1 MKIIAGL
8 GNPGDPYRLTRHNMG
23 FLVVDAL
30 ADDCGIAIQKKKFE
44 ALLGDGRIGE
54 QRVLFVKPQTFMNLS
69 GQSIRQ
75 VIDFYQITTDDLLV
89 VHDDLDLPFGTLRIK
104 VGGGDGGHNGIR
116 SLIEHLGDVGPL
128 PGCAWAS
135 ASLLF
140 KEDTER
146 YVLQPFPKA
155 DLEQLAEIVR
165 TACEAV
171 RDIFASGVRPAM
183 NRFNIRERKSAP
195 DTRQHHR
202 NDYSFFHFSP
212 SHLLNFSPSQLPP
225 LQQDALGLPDFA
237 SRSIKS
243 LTKEPIFAMSRR
255 L

>member
-54 QRVLFVKPQTFMNLS
+54 HRVLFVKPQTFMNLS

-75 VIDFYQITTDDLLV
+75 VLDFYQIKADDLLV
-89 VHDDLDLPFGTLRIK
+89 VHDDLDLPFGTVRIK
-104 VGGGDGGHNGIR
+104 VGGGDGGHKGIR
-116 SLIEHLGDVGPL
+116 SLIDHLGDATFIRVRLGIGKP
-128 PGCAWAS
+128 A
-135 ASLLF
+135 F
-140 KEDTER
+140 RDDTER
-146 YVLQPFPKA
+146 YVLQPVPKA

-171 RDIFASGVRPAM
+171 REILAAGARPAM
-183 NRFNIRERKSAP
+183 NRFNTRERGPAP
-195 DTRQHHR
+195 DTE
-202 NDYSFFHFSP
+202 NMP
-212 SHLLNFSPSQLPP
+212 
-225 LQQDALGLPDFA
+225 
-237 SRSIKS
+237 
-243 LTKEPIFAMSRR
+243 E
-255 L
+255 

>member
-54 QRVLFVKPQTFMNLS
+54 HRVLFVKPQTFMNLS

-75 VIDFYQITTDDLLV
+75 VNDFYQKTADDLIV
-89 VHDDLDLPFGTLRIK
+89 IHDDLDLPFGTLRIK
-104 VGGGDGGHNGIR
+104 VGGGDGGHKGVR
-116 SLIEHLGDVGPL
+116 SIMDHLGEGGFTRVRLGIGKP
-128 PGCAWAS
+128 P
-135 ASLLF
+135 F
-140 KEDTER
+140 KDDTER

-155 DLEQLAEIVR
+155 DLEQLAQVVR

-171 RDIFASGVRPAM
+171 REILAAGVRPSM
-183 NRFNIRERKSAP
+183 NRFNIRDRKSVSDP
-195 DTRQHHR
+195 D
-202 NDYSFFHFSP
+202 NSS
-212 SHLLNFSPSQLPP
+212 
-225 LQQDALGLPDFA
+225 
-237 SRSIKS
+237 
-243 LTKEPIFAMSRR
+243 E
-255 L
+255 

>member
-23 FLVVDAL
+23 FLVADAL

-116 SLIEHLGDVGPL
+116 SLIEHLGDGTFTRVRLGIGKP
-128 PGCAWAS
+128 A
-135 ASLLF
+135 F
-140 KEDTER
+140 KEDTEH

-155 DLEQLAEIVR
+155 DLEKLAEIVR

-195 DTRQHHR
+195 DTE
-202 NDYSFFHFSP
+202 NMP
-212 SHLLNFSPSQLPP
+212 
-225 LQQDALGLPDFA
+225 
-237 SRSIKS
+237 
-243 LTKEPIFAMSRR
+243 E
-255 L
+255 

>member
-54 QRVLFVKPQTFMNLS
+54 HRVLFVKPQTFMNLS

-75 VIDFYQITTDDLLV
+75 VLDFYQNTADDLLV
-89 VHDDLDLPFGTLRIK
+89 VHDDLDLPFGTVRIK
-104 VGGGDGGHNGIR
+104 VGGGDGGHKGIR
-116 SLIEHLGDVGPL
+116 SLIDHLGEATFTRVRLGIGKPAFRD
-128 PGCAWAS
+128 
-135 ASLLF
+135 
-140 KEDTER
+140 DTER

-155 DLEQLAEIVR
+155 DLEQLADVVQ

-171 RDIFASGVRPAM
+171 REILAAGARPAM
-183 NRFNIRERKSAP
+183 NRFNIRERSPAP
-195 DTRQHHR
+195 DAE
-202 NDYSFFHFSP
+202 NMP
-212 SHLLNFSPSQLPP
+212 
-225 LQQDALGLPDFA
+225 
-237 SRSIKS
+237 
-243 LTKEPIFAMSRR
+243 E
-255 L
+255 